1 MIAPYALDLASIFK
15 DLYIVWDKK
24 QVDDWLDY
32 YKKNT
37 QNEEIKSLDD
47 FKEDIEFC
55 AMQRQIRI
63 LGKLSQ
69 VSITLNRDN
78 RLNDFPV
85 LINYLIDSMSRYKE
99 LKDFSKFLQ
108 IFK

>member
-1 MIAPYALDLASIFK
+1 
-15 DLYIVWDKK
+15 
-24 QVDDWLDY
+24 
-32 YKKNT
+32 
-37 QNEEIKSLDD
+37 
-47 FKEDIEFC
+47 
-55 AMQRQIRI
+55 MQRQIRI

-69 VSITLNRDN
+69 VSITLNRDD

>member
-1 MIAPYALDLASIFK
+1 MIAPYALDLASILK
-15 DLYIVWDKK
+15 DLYMVWDKT

-37 QNEEIKSLDD
+37 QNEEIKYIEE
-47 FKEDIEFC
+47 FKQYIEFC

-69 VSITLNRDN
+69 VSITLNRDD

>member
-1 MIAPYALDLASIFK
+1 M
-15 DLYIVWDKK
+15 VWDKK

-37 QNEEIKSLDD
+37 QNEQIKSLEDLN
-47 FKEDIEFC
+47 EDIEFC

-69 VSITLNRDN
+69 VSITLNRDD
-78 RLNDFPV
+78 RLKDFPV

>member
-1 MIAPYALDLASIFK
+1 M
-15 DLYIVWDKK
+15 VWDKK

-37 QNEEIKSLDD
+37 QNEEIRALED
-47 FKEDIEFC
+47 FKEEIEFC

-69 VSITLNRDN
+69 VSITLNRDD

>member
-1 MIAPYALDLASIFK
+1 MIAPYALDLAAIFK
-15 DLYIVWDKK
+15 DLYMVWNKK

-37 QNEEIKSLDD
+37 QNEEIKSLED

-69 VSITLNRDN
+69 VSITLNRDKIIN
-78 RLNDFPV
+78 YFPF
-85 LINYLIDSMSRYKE
+85 LINYSASSYIYCCL
-99 LKDFSKFLQ
+99 LKIIL
-108 IFK
+108 